1 MDRDETTLV
10 EIREAARSLD
20 QFLASLVSGS
30 RERFA
35 DDQVTRYAILYAI
48 IVMGEAVKRLS
59 DGFRAEHPD
68 IPWGRIC
75 GMRDRVVHAYD
86 RVDLDIVWSV
96 ATSHAPGLISAL
108 DVLIPPESKP

>member
-1 MDRDETTLV
+1 MQWYQRDIEGSTRCARAIAIVGSPRLIHVGDPSRPHLV
-10 EIREAARSLD
+10 KLAMYVFAR
-20 QFLASLVSGS
+20 
-30 RERFA
+30 
-35 DDQVTRYAILYAI
+35 
-48 IVMGEAVKRLS
+48 AVKRLS

-96 ATSHAPGLISAL
+96 ATSHARALISAL
-108 DVLIPPESKP
+108 DVLIPPE

>member
-10 EIREAARSLD
+10 EIRDAARSLLRIAAGSDRDRLAED
-20 QFLASLVSGS
+20 QL
-30 RERFA
+30 
-35 DDQVTRYAILYAI
+35 TRYAILFAI

-59 DGFRAEHPD
+59 DGFRADHPD

-96 ATSHAPGLISAL
+96 ATSHAPALISAL
-108 DVLIPPESKP
+108 DVLIPPESIP